1 MNNEL
6 SYYSIHNDAQN
17 INYAFN
23 RVLRKKNIGKDDS
36 TYLTFIKSAEA
47 QYYQLPEE
55 SKKAYDKALAD
66 ENLFRRIGTV
76 TDVSVSTGSVIVTAT
91 DGAAEIVPPE
101 TAFPDNDDT
110 ISEST
115 FNTHKIAS
123 MCKLN
128 NAFVRDK
135 NYDIQKYLRN
145 TFARRFGKKEEDV
158 FINGTGTSEP
168 KGILASAEIG
178 RTVVGDDFTA
188 DDLIKLYFS
197 LDKHMRKNATWVM
210 SDETAL
216 KVRTM
221 KDGAGNY
228 LWKDDTILG
237 RPVEIS
243 NYMEDAT
250 KPIAFGDFSFFWII
264 QRSPLSVKVLSELYS
279 LQDKTGY
286 VGYETLDGKLIRSDA
301 IKLLLLEEEEN
312 PDSE

>member
-6 SYYSIHNDAQN
+6 SYYDVHNDAQS

-23 RVLRKKNIGKDDS
+23 KFLRKEEIDSDDAV
-36 TYLTFIKSAEA
+36 YLSFTKTSENNVH
-47 QYYQLPEE
+47 YLPEE
-55 SKKAYDKALAD
+55 SSKAYNKALAD

-76 TDVSVSTGSVIVTAT
+76 VDVNVPTGGLVITAT
-91 DGAAEIVPPE
+91 DGEAEIVPVGS
-101 TAFPDNDDT
+101 AFPEDDDI

-115 FNTHKIAS
+115 FSVHKIAS
-123 MCKLN
+123 MCKLGN
-128 NAFVRDK
+128 VFIRDK
-135 NYDIQKYLRN
+135 DYDIQKYLRN
-145 TFARRFGKKEEDV
+145 TFSRRFGRKEEDV
-158 FINGTGTSEP
+158 FINGTGTAEP

-301 IKLLLLEEEEN
+301 IKLLLLEEEES